1 MSDALQAMQV
11 KRIEDAADRF
21 AYAPLAGAQVYGQAG
36 TLPGPPVGRLVPY
49 QQNGAWWITPGYVE
63 GTRIDGSGEPLPALQ
78 PGMKVYV
85 GCTVDREGKVLE
97 ADTEEGSD
105 FEYLTGAYTID
116 RAFLETYE
124 EGELPVPEVNFP
136 GTATTFKLLFTCD
149 EDGLPPASVTG
160 RPHYQI
166 NSSSLTF

>member
-1 MSDALQAMQV
+1 MTATFQDMQV

-21 AYAPLAGAQVYGQAG
+21 DYAPLAGAQVYGQAG
-36 TLPGPPVGRLVPY
+36 TLLGPPVGRLVPY
-49 QQNGAWWITPGYVE
+49 LKQGAWWITAGYVE
-63 GTRIDGSGEPLPALQ
+63 GTRIESSGERLPTLE

-85 GCTVDREGKVLE
+85 GCTVNREGKVLE
-97 ADTEEGSD
+97 AEGIGSD
-105 FEYLTGAYTID
+105 FEYLTGFYTIT
-116 RAFLETYE
+116 RAWLAGYPAGTT
-124 EGELPVPEVNFP
+124 PDSEVNFP

-149 EDGLPPASVTG
+149 AEGNPPANVTG